1 MIVDTHTHFYDTSRP
16 QGVPWPPEHHA
27 TLYRPVLPEH
37 FRELAE
43 PAGVTA
49 TVIVEASPLLEDN
62 QWILDLAENDTS
74 IVGLVGHIDPGTEEF
89 SAQLERFAQNPLF
102 RGIRVGAFESGKE
115 MSSELRSDFFDNL
128 ASKTLVGDFGLLADK
143 DLELDALVGYD
154 HLTGVI
160 EVAQELPQLRIVIN
174 HLAQVAIDGSEPSSQ
189 WVEAMQRSAERA
201 NVYCKV
207 SGLME
212 SCFDKPAPS
221 EEEYYRPVLD
231 ALWESFGED
240 RLIFG
245 SNWPVCESAGEYG
258 LAVEIVSTYFKE
270 KGEVAL
276 EKVLSGNAKAAY
288 KWVDRS

>member
-16 QGVPWPPEHHA
+16 QGVPWPPEHHP

-37 FRELAE
+37 FREVAE

-74 IVGLVGHIDPGTEEF
+74 IVGLVGHVDPGTEEF
-89 SAQLERFAQNPLF
+89 QAQIDRFAENPLF

-115 MSSELRSDFFDNL
+115 MSSELRADFFDNL
-128 ASKTLVGDFGLLADK
+128 ASKTLLHDFEHLADK

-174 HLAQVAIDGSEPSSQ
+174 HVAQVAIDGNEPSSQ
-189 WVEAMQRSAERA
+189 WVDAMQRSAA
-201 NVYCKV
+201 HPNVFCKV

-212 SCFDKPAPS
+212 SSFARPAPS
-221 EEEYYRPVLD
+221 EVHYYRPVLN
-231 ALWESFGED
+231 ALWESFGGD

-245 SNWPVCESAGEYG
+245 SNWPVCEPAGEYKE
-258 LAVEIVSTYFKE
+258 AVGIVSTYFKE
-270 KGEVAL
+270 KGEAAL